1 MKGITTSNLA
11 SIRER
16 SKTFGRVRFS
26 KNAERTVFFVL
37 TLIMLAAGL
46 LVKIEI
52 W

>member
-1 MKGITTSNLA
+1 MEERTTPEPS
-11 SIRER
+11 SIKER
-16 SKTFGRVRFS
+16 FKTFGLVRFS

-46 LVKIEI
+46 LAKMDI

>member
-1 MKGITTSNLA
+1 MKDRTTPEPS
-11 SIRER
+11 SIKER
-16 SKTFGRVRFS
+16 FKTFGRVRFN
-26 KNAERTVFFVL
+26 KNTERTVFFVL